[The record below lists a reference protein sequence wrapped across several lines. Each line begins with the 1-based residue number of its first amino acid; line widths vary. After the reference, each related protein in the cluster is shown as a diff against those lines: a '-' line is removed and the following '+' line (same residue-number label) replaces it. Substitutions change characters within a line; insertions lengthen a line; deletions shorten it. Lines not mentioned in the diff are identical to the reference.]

1 MRTLPLLALLIAP
14 SPAQDPILP
23 PALPW
28 DGASRSLLVEP
39 DDPWATPF
47 EREDKNSTPR
57 YDETVAWLKRLCEA
71 APELE
76 MVSLGKSHEGR
87 DIWMVVASKPT
98 PEGKPILL
106 AQAGIH
112 AGEIDGK
119 DAGMML
125 LRDMTVRGTKS
136 ELLER
141 ATFLFIPILS
151 VDGHER
157 FGPFGRVNQRGP
169 AEAGWRTNARNLNL
183 NRDYSKLDTPGLHA
197 ALKAIRG
204 RMIHLYLDLHVTD
217 GADYQYDITWGYNGP
232 HAHSPAA
239 AGWLAKHLD
248 PALNRA
254 LREQGHVPGPLV
266 FAVDGRDMT
275 KGNRAPTFG
284 PRYSNGYGDLRHLP
298 TVLVEN
304 HSLKP
309 YEQRVLGTYVLLEA
323 ALRALGAHGEKLTE
337 AIVMDRSQRRKK
349 ITLTWKPRKDDP
361 ALAKFLGV
369 EQRLVDSPISGG
381 KRVVWTGKP
390 VTLEIPLIE
399 HTLPDLVVDRP
410 LAYWIPPGW
419 PDVVER
425 LRLHGVGMERI
436 DQPRKVSVTRYR
448 IESYE
453 LDSEPFEGRVRVKA
467 KFKVEKRTSVFPAG
481 SLRITTLQPL
491 GHLAIALLEP
501 EAPDSFFAWGFF
513 HPILQRTEYIEGYVM
528 EPMAARMLEEDPALK
543 AAFETRLREDEEFAK
558 DPGARLRFFYE
569 RTPYFDPSF
578 RLYPIAREE
587 G

>member
-1 MRTLPLLALLIAP
+1 ITPAL
-14 SPAQDPILP
+14 AQDPILP

-28 DGASRSLLVEP
+28 DGASRSLLVER
-39 DDPWATPF
+39 DHPWATPF
-47 EREDKNSTPR
+47 EKGDRNTTPR
-57 YDETVAWLKRLCEA
+57 YDETIAWLKRLCKA

-98 PEGKPILL
+98 PEGKPTLL

-125 LRDMTVRGTKS
+125 LRDMTVRGTKRK
-136 ELLER
+136 LLDR
-141 ATFLFIPILS
+141 ADFLLIPILS

-157 FGPFGRVNQRGP
+157 FGPYGRVNQRGP

-183 NRDYSKLDTPGLHA
+183 NRDYAKLDTEGVRA
-197 ALKAIRG
+197 ALKVIRE
-204 RMIHLYLDLHVTD
+204 RMVHLYLDLHVTD

-232 HAHSPAA
+232 HAHSPHAA
-239 AGWLAKHLD
+239 EWMAEYLD
-248 PALNRA
+248 PALNAA
-254 LREQGHVPGPLV
+254 LRERGHVPGPLV
-266 FAVDGRDMT
+266 FAVDGKDMT

-323 ALRALGAHGEKLTE
+323 ALRALGEHGEKLSD
-337 AIVMDRSQRRKK
+337 A
-349 ITLTWKPRKDDP
+349 ITLDRIWPRRRIPLSWK
-361 ALAKFLGV
+361 AKEGEPKLVEFLGV
-369 EQRLVDSPISGG
+369 EQRLVDSSISGG
-381 KRVVWTGKP
+381 KRVIWTGKP
-390 VTLEIPLIE
+390 VTLNIPLIE
-399 HTLPDLVVDRP
+399 HTTPDLMVDRP

-419 PDVVER
+419 PEVVER
-425 LRLHGVGMERI
+425 LWLHGVRMQFIEE
-436 DQPRKVSVTRYR
+436 PSEVAVTRYR

-453 LDSEPFEGRVRVKA
+453 LGKEPFEGRVRVKA
-467 KFKVEKRTSVFPAG
+467 KFKRETTTEVFPAG
-481 SLRITTLQPL
+481 SYRIPTQSPT
-491 GHLAIALLEP
+491 GRLAMALLEP
-501 EAPDSFFAWGFF
+501 QAPDSFFAWGFF

-528 EPMAARMLEEDPALK
+528 EPMAEMMLKEDPALRE
-543 AAFETRLREDEEFAK
+543 AFEKRLKEDEEFAK

-587 G
+587 E

>member
-1 MRTLPLLALLIAP
+1 MRILTLLFLLVAP
-14 SPAQDPILP
+14 SLAQDPILP

-28 DGASRSLLVEP
+28 DGASRSLLVDA

-47 EREDKNSTPR
+47 ERGDRNTTPR
-57 YDETVAWLKRLCEA
+57 YDETVAWLERLCMA
-71 APELE
+71 APELK
-76 MVSLGKSHEGR
+76 MVSVGKSHEGR
-87 DIWMVVASKPT
+87 DIWMVVASKPA
-98 PEGKPILL
+98 PEPKPVLL

-125 LRDMTVRGTKS
+125 LRDMTVKGTKKA
-136 ELLER
+136 LLDH

-157 FGPFGRVNQRGP
+157 FGPYGRVNQRGP
-169 AEAGWRTNARNLNL
+169 AEAGWRTNTHNLNL
-183 NRDYSKLDTPGLHA
+183 NRDYSKLDTPGLRA
-197 ALKAIRG
+197 ALKAIRDWKP
-204 RMIHLYLDLHVTD
+204 HLYLDLHVTD

-239 AGWLAKHLD
+239 ATWMAKHLD
-248 PALNRA
+248 PALKNA
-254 LREQGHVPGPLV
+254 LREQGHIPGPLV
-266 FAVDGRDMT
+266 FAVDGEDMT

-323 ALRALGAHGEKLTE
+323 ALRAVGEHGEKLAQ
-337 AIVMDRSQRRKK
+337 AIGVDRTQRRKK
-349 ITLTWKPRKDDP
+349 ITLTWKAKEGDPR
-361 ALAKFLGV
+361 LVKFLGV
-369 EQRLVDSPISGG
+369 EQRLEDSPISGG

-390 VTLEIPLIE
+390 VTQEIPLIE

-419 PDVVER
+419 PEVVER
-425 LRLHGVGMERI
+425 LRLHGVNMERI
-436 DQPRKVSVTRYR
+436 DQPRRVSVTRYR

-453 LDSEPFEGRVRVKA
+453 LEKEPFEGRVRVKA
-467 KFKVEKRTSVFPAG
+467 KFKVERGTEVFPPG
-481 SLRITTLQPL
+481 SYRITSSQPT
-491 GHLAIALLEP
+491 GHLAMALLEP
-501 EAPDSFFAWGFF
+501 HAPDSFFAWGFF

-543 AAFETRLREDEEFAK
+543 KAFERRLEEDEKFAK

-569 RTPYFDPSF
+569 KTPYFDPSW

-587 G
+587 A